1 LAAGQ
6 GAGRHAQGLGGSILD
21 RPMFVPDQLAPADLP
36 LGTQLQPGHE
46 LIFRPPRPEADVLSR
61 VCEAVALARICY
73 RKKLPSFVV
82 TATTVCLLRHY
93 GEPAEMVIGA
103 PQRPFE
109 QHVWIEVGGSVVN
122 ERPYARKKAS
132 GKLRSDGRLT
142 GTYLAPEQIA
152 TIALFI
158 RADAGRVNE

>member
-61 VCEAVALARICY
+61 VCEAVAMARICY

-122 ERPYARKKAS
+122 QRPYARKK
-132 GKLRSDGRLT
+132 GFW
-142 GTYLAPEQIA
+142 EV
-152 TIALFI
+152 ALGWSANRNLPRA
-158 RADAGRVNE
+158 RADCDNRTFYSRRCRAGQ